1 MKTAL
6 QEVFSDLEK
15 LHPNLFNVYTTE
27 GKEFINHFHKYL
39 AMEREQMIYIIKTY
53 HNNLFYLPLSENGEA
68 DRILDLILTKQIKP
82 KL

>member
-39 AMEREQMIYIIKTY
+39 EIEKQQIIEAHGNKLKRSRDEGNYEYWFSGEDYYNKTFKT
-53 HNNLFYLPLSENGEA
+53 N
-68 DRILDLILTKQIKP
+68 
-82 KL
+82 

>member
-15 LHPNLFNVYTTE
+15 LRPNLFNVYTTE

-39 AMEREQMIYIIKTY
+39 ELEKQQMKDSSCPYIGGWEDDDFEYWYNQTYKSEQ
-53 HNNLFYLPLSENGEA
+53 
-68 DRILDLILTKQIKP
+68 
-82 KL
+82 

>member
-39 AMEREQMIYIIKTY
+39 ELEKEQIIEAHGNKLKRSRDEGNYEYWFSGEDYYNKAFKKT
-53 HNNLFYLPLSENGEA
+53 E
-68 DRILDLILTKQIKP
+68 K
-82 KL
+82 